1 MIRKNNKKK
10 IVLLIVLIVILILG
24 ITTYFIINR
33 DKFIDAEM
41 YENKMNDY
49 ALNKIYENE
58 SSKHNQ
64 KLKKIEALKGVIF
77 ATTGSN
83 VLYSDKDE
91 KDLSNQDYIEYGEKK
106 GYIINNSITLE
117 NCEKSATY
125 LDIINLVSNAKYY
138 VLEKD
143 YDDKVKPNFSNF
155 EKFTDEVKKNITDL
169 VSNDILV
176 NSNDKFNINK
186 NVKKGHFN
194 EMLIKYIEKFNLL
207 TSGKSELVLEED
219 KGPSNKQ
226 EYPYILKE
234 VPNEVYEQPY
244 VESQGKDACNSLEYY
259 KIRKE
264 YFNITA
270 KICESYYNEILNI
283 DYKTISYENLKEKL
297 KDLVVGSLK
306 EEQLKKYIEY
316 VKNNKIVLK
325 GKATVQMPC
334 IYYDG
339 LENIVRTKLEFE
351 IVESNTNEN
360 VLYMDL
366 LEEDQKKVYSNS
378 NLIYIDARLGYVI
391 NSDKTYI
398 YQYPINTMLLQ
409 MSKDKIEIK

>member
-1 MIRKNNKKK
+1 
-10 IVLLIVLIVILILG
+10 
-24 ITTYFIINR
+24 
-33 DKFIDAEM
+33 
-41 YENKMNDY
+41 
-49 ALNKIYENE
+49 
-58 SSKHNQ
+58 
-64 KLKKIEALKGVIF
+64 
-77 ATTGSN
+77 
-83 VLYSDKDE
+83 
-91 KDLSNQDYIEYGEKK
+91 
-106 GYIINNSITLE
+106 
-117 NCEKSATY
+117 
-125 LDIINLVSNAKYY
+125 
-138 VLEKD
+138 
-143 YDDKVKPNFSNF
+143 
-155 EKFTDEVKKNITDL
+155 
-169 VSNDILV
+169 
-176 NSNDKFNINK
+176 
-186 NVKKGHFN
+186 
-194 EMLIKYIEKFNLL
+194 MLIKYIEKFNLL
-207 TSGKSELVLEED
+207 TSGKSDLVLEED

-360 VLYMDL
+360 ILYMDL
-366 LEEDQKKVYSNS
+366 LEEDQKKVYNNS

-398 YQYPINTMLLQ
+398 YQYPINTMLLK